1 MDLSEISSLGET
13 EAFCTSCGGF
23 LLSKVC
29 VSTILS
35 NKSFNVTLLS
45 LAGSSILMSSSISMN
60 DFFIGVSDFE
70 FMIDGDESIEALR
83 DIRSSNLSPINRLS
97 GLLLAVFGFF
107 SLDNNKL
114 LKNAFDEDFVFG
126 DGVIGIGLDVEGL
139 FLFSINSPSVRF
151 FRFCLTISG
160 SFLAFE

>member
-13 EAFCTSCGGF
+13 EAFFTSCGGF

-45 LAGSSILMSSSISMN
+45 LAGCSSILMSSSISMN

-97 GLLLAVFGFF
+97 GLLLDVFGFF

-114 LKNAFDEDFVFG
+114 LKNAFDDDFFG

-160 SFLAFE
+160 SFLVFE